1 MLIHR
6 IRLLFA
12 SAFLVL
18 FSLFAALPVAGCSPA
33 IAPMVVAGIADVANH
48 GADPLLAAYKQA
60 GEDALAKV
68 HFTGD
73 KATDDA
79 ATKAA
84 LAAVDKAWAP
94 VWSAWDVLRAA
105 ELTYAAAYTRGEAPD
120 FTAVVVAFCALRATL
135 PEDHRPMVEAPLLLL
150 GVSSKAVC
158 P

>member
-1 MLIHR
+1 MLIHH
-6 IRLLFA
+6 IRLFFA
-12 SAFLVL
+12 SVVL
-18 FSLFAALPVAGCSPA
+18 ALFTILAAHGCSPST
-33 IAPMVVAGIADVANH
+33 APMVVAGIADVANR

-73 KATDDA
+73 KTTDDA
-79 ATKAA
+79 LTKAA
-84 LAAVDKAWAP
+84 LAEVDTAWAP

-105 ELTYAAAYTRGEAPD
+105 ELSYAAAYARGEAPD
-120 FTAVVVAFCALRATL
+120 FTAVVVAFCAFRAAL
-135 PEDHRPMVEAPLLLL
+135 PEAERPLAEAPLLGF